1 MDKSMLGDLDGLPEE
16 DKMRMAAMIEQL
28 QIRDSLQHFRYLER
42 DNFVRGVD
50 AGGRNA
56 SVGVILLLEA
66 SPRCDSVSLRMY
78 NSLVERCFTDC
89 VDTFRRKTLDKQ
101 EESCVRRCAEKFLK
115 HSMRV
120 GMRFAE
126 LNQGVAT
133 PD

>member
-1 MDKSMLGDLDGLPEE
+1 MVGFIGLSCLVHISV
-16 DKMRMAAMIEQL
+16 KLHIKNN
-28 QIRDSLQHFRYLER
+28 QIFALSL
-42 DNFVRGVD
+42 
-50 AGGRNA
+50 
-56 SVGVILLLEA
+56 
-66 SPRCDSVSLRMY
+66 CSLRMY